1 MKATGETVGRA
12 VSPSGRSVKI
22 RSGALRNNDYP
33 WFMKRIILLLAIAAI
48 AAIIYKILT
57 SEIPLEES

>member
-1 MKATGETVGRA
+1 MKATGEPAGRA
-12 VSPSGRSVKI
+12 VARIARTPKI
-22 RSGALRNNDYP
+22 RGGAPPNNDYP
-33 WFMKRIILLLAIAAI
+33 WFMKRIILLIAIAAI